1 METFKRIL
9 FSYFKHPLSLL
20 KFRHLFLKF
29 LINNFLISRI
39 PVYLIFKHKNKRMLE
54 DCTI

>member
-39 PVYLIFKHKNKRMLE
+39 PVYLIFKHKYKRMLE